1 MMDPNLFQQNFQ
13 MFMQQNPQFLMN
25 NPNMMGMNNPNMM
38 GMNNPTMM
46 GINNPGMMPGMMG
59 MNNMDINSMKN
70 MLRMWGFNEIMINN
84 FINMFYPQNQQFQ
97 QPNDNA
103 GAVNLVFQ
111 NRINPNKI
119 IIQANINESVSSV
132 INKYI
137 NKSGDYH
144 VNLYIFNGKKLNES
158 LTLAESG
165 ITNNCYIN
173 VVELDELEGA

>member
-13 MFMQQNPQFLMN
+13 MFMQQNPQFMMN

-38 GMNNPTMM
+38 GMNNPNMM
-46 GINNPGMMPGMMG
+46 GFNNPGMMG
-59 MNNMDINSMKN
+59 MN
-70 MLRMWGFNEIMINN
+70 
-84 FINMFYPQNQQFQ
+84 NMFYPQNQQFQ
-97 QPNDNA
+97 QPNDNP

-137 NKSGDYH
+137 SKSGDYH
-144 VNLYIFNGKKLNES
+144 INLYIYNGKKLNES

-165 ITNNCYIN
+165 IVNNCNIN

>member
-1 MMDPNLFQQNFQ
+1 MMGMNNPN
-13 MFMQQNPQFLMN
+13 MIGMN

-38 GMNNPTMM
+38 GMNNP
-46 GINNPGMMPGMMG
+46 NMMG

-70 MLRMWGFNEIMINN
+70 MLRMWGFNEMMINN
-84 FINMFYPQNQQFQ
+84 FINMFYPQYQPFQ
-97 QPNDNA
+97 QPNDNV
-103 GAVNLVFQ
+103 GSVNLIFQ
-111 NRINPNKI
+111 NRISPNKI
-119 IIQANINESVSSV
+119 IIQANINEPVTSV

-144 VNLYIFNGKKLNES
+144 INLYIYNGKKLNES

-165 ITNNCYIN
+165 IVNNCNIN